1 MRSSCCGEL
10 VFVDEAAEKVAAVHL
25 KSVEA

>member
-10 VFVDEAAEKVAAVHL
+10 VFVDEAAEKVVAVHL
-25 KSVEA
+25 KSVAA